1 MIKLP
6 KNVENFFVNTWDL
19 WNFARKFFKAALR
32 RPVEVQQTIKQCFQ
46 IGYKS
51 LPLVSITGFI
61 IGLTLALQI
70 IPTLDK
76 FGAVSLIPQMLSIA
90 VVREIGPVIIGLI
103 CAGKMGS
110 GIGAELGSMKVTEQI
125 DAMEVSAINPFKFLV
140 VTRVVAAMITVP
152 ILVIYS
158 DTLSLIGGYL
168 AMSFNADMTM
178 QLFFSTV
185 FETLT
190 FEDILP
196 ATIKTIFFGFGIGL
210 VGCYKGFNC
219 SRGTESVGIAAN
231 SAVVLASLLVI
242 LMDLI
247 AVQIS
252 AIFF

>member
-6 KNVENFFVNTWDL
+6 KNIANFFINTWDL
-19 WNFARKFFKAALR
+19 WNFARRFFKAAFQ
-32 RPVEVQQTIKQCFQ
+32 RPIEAQQIIKQCFQ

-140 VTRVVAAMITVP
+140 VTRVTAAMITVP

-185 FETLT
+185 FDTLT
-190 FEDILP
+190 FEDVLP

>member
-1 MIKLP
+1 MKFLP
-6 KNVENFFVNTWDL
+6 KNIIDFFLNTWGL
-19 WNFARKFFKAALR
+19 FNFTKRFFIQFFRGK
-32 RPVEVQQTIKQCFQ
+32 PEVEETIKQCFQ

-125 DAMEVSAINPFKFLV
+125 AAMEVSAINPFKYLV
-140 VTRVVAAMITVP
+140 VTRITAAMITVP
-152 ILVIYS
+152 ILVIYA

-168 AMSFNADMTM
+168 SMSVSADMSIR
-178 QLFFSTV
+178 LFFSEV
-185 FETLT
+185 FSTLT
-190 FEDILP
+190 FEDFLP
-196 ATIKTIFFGFGIGL
+196 AVVKTIFFGFGIGL
-210 VGCYKGFNC
+210 VGSYKGYNC

-231 SAVVLASLLVI
+231 SAVVAASLLVI
-242 LMDLI
+242 LLDLI

-252 AIFF
+252 TIIF

>member
-1 MIKLP
+1 LIRLP
-6 KNVENFFVNTWDL
+6 KNIENFFINTWEL
-19 WNFARKFFKAALR
+19 FNFAKKFFIQLFKGKFELQ
-32 RPVEVQQTIKQCFQ
+32 ETIKQCFQ

-51 LPLVSITGFI
+51 LPLVSVTGFI

-125 DAMEVSAINPFKFLV
+125 DAMEVSAINPFKYLV
-140 VTRVVAAMITVP
+140 TTRVMAAMVTVP
-152 ILVIYS
+152 ILVIYA
-158 DTLSLIGGYL
+158 DTLALIGGYL
-168 AMSFNADMTM
+168 AMSFNADMSM
-178 QLFFSTV
+178 RLFFSTV

-190 FEDILP
+190 FEDVLP
-196 ATIKTIFFGFGIGL
+196 ATIKTFFFGFGIGL
-210 VGCYKGFNC
+210 VGSYKGFNC

-231 SAVVLASLLVI
+231 SAVVIASLLVI

-247 AVQIS
+247 AVQIA
-252 AIFF
+252 AIF